1 MAWTTP
7 ITWSS
12 NAVVTAAQLNT
23 HIRDNENY
31 LLSRNNSQIIRNN
44 TAAYTT
50 SGAFAAI
57 DTTNLSITLTMT
69 TTKVL
74 LILTGAASNSTAG
87 QETDFDFLIDGT
99 RYGNSYTRGLS
110 GFYAP
115 GNNYYFAVNVA
126 VIATV
131 STGSRTF
138 KPAWRAGGGTS
149 SFYSD
154 TTTFPVLFA
163 AIEVA

>member
-7 ITWSS
+7 
-12 NAVVTAAQLNT
+12 NTATAGGLIRATDYNT
-23 HIRDNENY
+23 YVRDNLNY

-44 TAAYTT
+44 TATYTN

-74 LILTGAASNSTAG
+74 LLLTGTASNSSAG

-115 GNNYYFAVNVA
+115 GANYHVMVSVA

-131 STGSRTF
+131 STGNRTF
-138 KPAWRAGGGTS
+138 KPCWRAGGGTS

-154 TTTFPVLFA
+154 TGNFPVLFA

>member
-74 LILTGAASNSTAG
+74 LMLVGTASNSTAG

-115 GNNYYFAVNVA
+115 GNGYHVMVNVA

-131 STGSRTF
+131 TAGSRTF
-138 KPAWRAGGGTS
+138 KPCWRAGGGTS

-154 TTTFPVLFA
+154 TGNFPVLFA